1 MAILGLKSK
10 MIKNLRDNCSKKFS
24 EKGYPSRQNENWK
37 FTSSR
42 ELAKFENE
50 VDLDFKVEHIEN
62 DNNTLLFIN
71 GVLDKISLDK
81 FNYKDELKVININE
95 LKDDIILKFSDNFLN
110 ESLFNLGIMNFKE
123 GYYFKFDK
131 NVFIDEPIKIVNYYN
146 ASQDQS
152 RIVSFNIFHVQS
164 GSEISFVEEDI
175 NVGKD
180 SFNLKLNK
188 FLCDE
193 SSVLKCGKFFEGKV
207 NNHLLSYNYFTLQK
221 DSILNIDGLN
231 KESIFNKEFIEI
243 DLEDKGSDV
252 KINILN
258 LGKSDNHLDNNILIN
273 HNAESCTSFQHV
285 RNILDNKSS
294 AVFNGKVIVSEGAQK
309 TDSNQ
314 SNKNLLL
321 SETSNAYSNPQ
332 LEIYADDVSCGHG
345 STTGALNEESIFYLR
360 ARGINKSVAEKMLI
374 KAFAKEVL
382 DEFSLSSI
390 QDISEIALDNWIN
403 EQN

>member
-1 MAILGLKSK
+1 M
-10 MIKNLRDNCSKKFS
+10 
-24 EKGYPSRQNENWK
+24 
-37 FTSSR
+37 
-42 ELAKFENE
+42 
-50 VDLDFKVEHIEN
+50 
-62 DNNTLLFIN
+62 
-71 GVLDKISLDK
+71 
-81 FNYKDELKVININE
+81 
-95 LKDDIILKFSDNFLN
+95 
-110 ESLFNLGIMNFKE
+110 
-123 GYYFKFDK
+123 
-131 NVFIDEPIKIVNYYN
+131 
-146 ASQDQS
+146 
-152 RIVSFNIFHVQS
+152 
-164 GSEISFVEEDI
+164 
-175 NVGKD
+175 
-180 SFNLKLNK
+180 
-188 FLCDE
+188 
-193 SSVLKCGKFFEGKV
+193 
-207 NNHLLSYNYFTLQK
+207 
-221 DSILNIDGLN
+221 
-231 KESIFNKEFIEI
+231 
-243 DLEDKGSDV
+243 
-252 KINILN
+252 
-258 LGKSDNHLDNNILIN
+258 GKSDNHLDNNILIN

-360 ARGINKSVAEKMLI
+360 ARGINKSEAEKMLI

>member
-1 MAILGLKSK
+1 
-10 MIKNLRDNCSKKFS
+10 MIKDFKNNCSKKFS
-24 EKGYPSRQNENWK
+24 EKGYPSRQDENWK

-42 ELAKFENE
+42 KLAKFENE
-50 VDLDFKVEHIEN
+50 VNFDRKVDKIEN
-62 DNNTLLFIN
+62 DDNTLLFIN
-71 GVLDKISLDK
+71 GVLDENSLDK
-81 FNYKDELKVININE
+81 FNYKDKLEVINIKE
-95 LKDDIILKFSDNFLN
+95 LKNDVILKFSDNFLN
-110 ESLFNLGIMNFKE
+110 ESLFNLGIMHYKK

-131 NVFIDEPIKIVNYYN
+131 NIFINEPVKIVNYNN
-146 ASQDQS
+146 ASQNQS
-152 RIVSFNIFHVQS
+152 RIVSFNIFHIQS
-164 GSEISFVEEDI
+164 DSEISFIEKDI
-175 NVGKD
+175 NDGKS

-193 SSVLKCGKFFEGKV
+193 NSVLKCGKFFEGKE
-207 NNHLLSYNYFTLQK
+207 NNHLLSYNYFTLK
-221 DSILNIDGLN
+221 NNSILNIDGLN
-231 KESIFNKEFIEI
+231 KESVFNKEFIEI
-243 DLEDKGSDV
+243 DLEDKGSEV

-258 LGKSDNHLDNNILIN
+258 LGKSNNHLDNNILIN

-285 RNILDNKSS
+285 RNILDNESS

-360 ARGINKSVAEKMLI
+360 ARGINKSEAEKILI

-390 QDISEIALDNWIN
+390 QDVSEIALDNWID